1 MERIIEL
8 SDVIVY
14 REEMDKYKVSIE
26 HDSDKNTDIIY
37 SYLLERLQIDKD
49 ENISDEE
56 YSVTI
61 KTYSIKP
68 FEKYLEEHNLKKIG
82 KEQIPQVV
90 NELYE
95 EKETELKK
103 YIRGTMR
110 KNFPDYDK
118 NFTLKTST
126 EEIILEMF
134 GDPEFSKNR
143 IIIEIE
149 NYQRTI
155 QN

>member
-1 MERIIEL
+1 MSGYTNQL
-8 SDVIVY
+8 SKETTKEVTQKGFNLPNTIRNITFHFV
-14 REEMDKYKVSIE
+14 KV
-26 HDSDKNTDIIY
+26 HYN
-37 SYLLERLQIDKD
+37 
-49 ENISDEE
+49 
-56 YSVTI
+56 
-61 KTYSIKP
+61 
-68 FEKYLEEHNLKKIG
+68 KYLEEHDLKKID
-82 KEQIPQVV
+82 KSKIPDVV

-95 EKETELKK
+95 EKEQDLKK

-134 GDPEFSKNR
+134 DDPDFSKNR

-149 NYQRTI
+149 NYQRKI
-155 QN
+155 NS

>member
-1 MERIIEL
+1 MSTVGYSSNSISKETQNEVKNKGFSLPNTIRNITFHFI
-8 SDVIVY
+8 
-14 REEMDKYKVSIE
+14 KV
-26 HDSDKNTDIIY
+26 HYN
-37 SYLLERLQIDKD
+37 
-49 ENISDEE
+49 
-56 YSVTI
+56 
-61 KTYSIKP
+61 
-68 FEKYLEEHNLKKIG
+68 KYLENHKISKIG
-82 KEQIPQVV
+82 KEKIPEVV

-95 EKETELKK
+95 EKEQELKK

-134 GDPEFSKNR
+134 DDPDFSKNR

-149 NYQRTI
+149 NYQRKI
-155 QN
+155 NS

>member
-1 MERIIEL
+1 MSGYVNQLNKETVKEVNNKGFNLPNTIRNITFHF
-8 SDVIVY
+8 V
-14 REEMDKYKVSIE
+14 KV
-26 HDSDKNTDIIY
+26 HYN
-37 SYLLERLQIDKD
+37 
-49 ENISDEE
+49 
-56 YSVTI
+56 
-61 KTYSIKP
+61 
-68 FEKYLEEHNLKKIG
+68 KYLEENKLNKIEPD
-82 KEQIPQVV
+82 KIPNVV

-95 EKETELKK
+95 EKEQDLKK

-134 GDPEFSKNR
+134 DDPDFSKNR

-149 NYQRTI
+149 NYQRQI
-155 QN
+155 QG

>member
-1 MERIIEL
+1 MGEER
-8 SDVIVY
+8 
-14 REEMDKYKVSIE
+14 
-26 HDSDKNTDIIY
+26 NW
-37 SYLLERLQIDKD
+37 
-49 ENISDEE
+49 
-56 YSVTI
+56 
-61 KTYSIKP
+61 
-68 FEKYLEEHNLKKIG
+68 IG
-82 KEQIPQVV
+82 KIIKINKDMIPDVV

-95 EKETELKK
+95 EKEQELKK

-134 GDPEFSKNR
+134 DDPDFSKNR

-149 NYQRTI
+149 NYQRSI
-155 QN
+155 NNI

>member
-1 MERIIEL
+1 MSGYTNQL
-8 SDVIVY
+8 SKETTKDVTNKGFNLPNTIRNITFHFV
-14 REEMDKYKVSIE
+14 KV
-26 HDSDKNTDIIY
+26 HYN
-37 SYLLERLQIDKD
+37 
-49 ENISDEE
+49 
-56 YSVTI
+56 
-61 KTYSIKP
+61 
-68 FEKYLEEHNLKKIG
+68 KYLEEHNLKKID
-82 KEQIPQVV
+82 KSKIPDVV

-95 EKETELKK
+95 EKEQDLKK

-134 GDPEFSKNR
+134 DDPDFSKNR

-149 NYQRTI
+149 NYQRKI
-155 QN
+155 NS